1 MKKILIL
8 GSNGLIGNNITR
20 YLKKKKLRIY
30 PVVKSKKKKIFK

>member
-20 YLKKKKLRIY
+20 YLKKKKIKNLSY
-30 PVVKSKKKKIFK
+30 GKVQK